1 MKTDNFTCEG
11 CSEVTPSYNSVHYG
25 TSDGRRRHLCS
36 KCFNAEVAARSGQEN
51 FENIQF
57 KPMGLVDCQGQE
69 HEFHFRTHLLGGIV
83 SLEAFELRNGD
94 PGGYEFQIIGKP
106 EEDLFGIL
114 GRLIEKMRRRL
125 AIAHVTEDERYGL
138 QIADSIVRGQID
150 SDQSTM
156 DRTPLIVVDGREIS
170 WEQFGQMLMTFEG
183 SQFKLEI
190 LDPSDEA

>member
-1 MKTDNFTCEG
+1 MKPDNFTCEG
-11 CSEVTPSYNSVHYG
+11 CSTLTPRFDSVHYG
-25 TSDGRRRHLCS
+25 TSDGRPRRLCS
-36 KCFNAEVAARSGQEN
+36 KCFNAEVAARSGLED

-57 KPMGLVDCQGQE
+57 KPMGLTDRQGQE

-83 SLEAFELRNGD
+83 SLEAFELRDGD
-94 PGGYEFQIIGKP
+94 PAGYEFQIIGNP
-106 EEDLFGIL
+106 EEDLFGLL
-114 GRLIEKMRRRL
+114 GRLVEKMRRRL
-125 AIAHVTEDERYGL
+125 AIAHVTEDERYVL